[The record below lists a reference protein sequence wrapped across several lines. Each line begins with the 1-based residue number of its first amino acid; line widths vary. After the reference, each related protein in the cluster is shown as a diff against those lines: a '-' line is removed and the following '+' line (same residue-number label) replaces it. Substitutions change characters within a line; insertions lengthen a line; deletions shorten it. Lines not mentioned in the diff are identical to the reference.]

1 MKSINLCVYRKLLF
15 SNGIAIMSLVCA
27 AQIVRIS
34 MIPVKFFIYLISPL
48 IEIHQF
54 VKIKPAEPF
63 SSRKIGVNLS
73 KMKKNQRC
81 IWSS

>member
-15 SNGIAIMSLVCA
+15 SNGIVIMSLVCA
-27 AQIVRIS
+27 TQIVRIS
-34 MIPVKFFIYLISPL
+34 MIPVKLFIYLISPL

-54 VKIKPAEPF
+54 VKIKPAETF
-63 SSRKIGVNLS
+63 SSRQIGVNLS